1 MWDSPKKGLSM
12 QSLQKKAAAALLAT
26 GMTCSLVACSGGG
39 DNASASGNGSGGS
52 ITWDMWGGSDD
63 DLDWISQTADI
74 VRKQN
79 PDIELKTQ
87 TSAWS
92 DYFTKLTSNMS
103 SGNLACITSMN
114 GQRLS
119 GFYQAL
125 SPLTDEDLEKAGIKK
140 EDFTDGALDIM
151 TFNDNLY
158 GIPYDVSAMMVF
170 YNKDMFA
177 ETGAK
182 EPTLDWTFDD
192 FNEAAKK
199 TTTDQHKGFGIGM
212 GEFQWMALPIALS
225 GTQPVTADGNIDLT
239 NPDFVKAAEWYAD
252 LVLTEKV
259 ADPVPSASEAGWG
272 EEQYQN
278 GNVAMAVDGTWNA
291 YGYFNN
297 EAGFKAG
304 ATRLP
309 QGDNGSL
316 GLILGS
322 GFGISANCDNRD
334 AALKVL
340 GSLVSKEAQDLLSSS
355 GRSYPSRIESQAQY
369 FDSFDEAV
377 REEVKAAFDAAFKD
391 QQGQNSAPVWS
402 QVSNYIQPNL
412 VSVYTGQTPMSQ
424 MLEQAQAQFGNK

>member
-1 MWDSPKKGLSM
+1 MWDSPKKGLLM

-87 TSAWS
+87 SVAWK

-114 GQRLS
+114 SQKLS

-125 SPLTDEDLEKAGIKK
+125 SPLTDEDLERAGIKK
-140 EDFTDGALDIM
+140 EDFTEGSLDIM
-151 TFNDNLY
+151 TFNDKLY
-158 GIPYDVSAMMVF
+158 GLPFDVAAMMMF
-170 YNKDMFA
+170 YNKDMFE
-177 ETGAK
+177 ETNTPLPK
-182 EPTLDWTFDD
+182 DDWTFDD
-192 FNEAAKK
+192 FEAAAKS
-199 TTTDQHKGFGIGM
+199 TTTDSHKGFGIGM
-212 GEFQWMALPIALS
+212 GHWSPLPVAKS
-225 GTQPVTADGNIDLT
+225 GVQPVTDDGKIDLT
-239 NPDFVKAAEWYAD
+239 NPEFVKASEWYAD
-252 LVLTEKV
+252 LVLKDKV
-259 ADPVPSASEAGWG
+259 ADPVPSAAEGGWG

-291 YGYFNN
+291 AGYFQN

-304 ATRLP
+304 ATRMP
-309 QGDNGSL
+309 QGDKGSL
-316 GLILGS
+316 SLVFGS
-322 GFGISANCDNRD
+322 GFGISSDCQDRD
-334 AALKVL
+334 SALKVL
-340 GSLVSKEAQDLLSSS
+340 GSLVSKESQDLLSSS
-355 GRSYPSRIESQAQY
+355 GRSYPALKASQDLY
-369 FDSFDEAV
+369 FESFDESV
-377 REEVKAAFDAAFKD
+377 RDEIKHAFTISFKD
-391 QQGQNSAPVWS
+391 LKAENSNATWA
-402 QVSNYIQPNL
+402 QVDNYIQPNL
-412 VSVYTGQTPMSQ
+412 VSVYTGQLPISQ